1 MINNKTVLIGLTG
14 LLVCGICPAREVE
27 ELPPLTV
34 LARRLDSP
42 GNDNASSV
50 GIVTAEE
57 LERMQRHR
65 LLDSLN
71 LIPGTQALSTA
82 GLTGNT
88 GTVIIRGLPS
98 RYQQLVIDGVKIS
111 DATNGVGN
119 FLANGDLGNITN
131 LEVLR
136 GPQSVLYGTGAGG
149 GVVGYET
156 AVGSGVPGFRSF
168 GEGGSFDSQRF
179 SLSSLGR
186 LENFSYGAE
195 LGRQFT
201 SNDTYSTLPIH
212 DYHHNYAN
220 LALQW
225 QLRDGLR
232 IKLSYRGSDNFLKT
246 RALTSFGPSDSD
258 IQTETSLFAINAFY
272 EVAPGWESRLTLG
285 YYQENYRGDF
295 GGFHF
300 GTDFERSTLNWS
312 NEIEVNDALTAVA
325 GLEAAHSDFA
335 NTSDRSTNFSTF
347 GAYSNLYYR
356 PNESL
361 LFEAGGRYD
370 EHEEF
375 GGDTAWNL
383 GFVYTL
389 DQSGTRFHTRW
400 SEAYRNPTRLDSEFF
415 SSAFSTQLAN
425 PNLESESIRG
435 YEVGITQPIGVHNF
449 AVTFFHQELQDAI
462 ITTSP
467 SPGNTLRLNS
477 SGRSAVSGLE
487 VEASGHLQSEKIH
500 YRLAYTAQFD
510 EEVIDLPDHLVS
522 LDVHYDGGPWL
533 AGVGFSYAGGAAYLA
548 PGSPQTDARFLT
560 RLYGEYRVNESL
572 TLHARVENLFDEEYE
587 IFPDTFGAGSQIE
600 GAGRAFYAGATF
612 SW

>member
-1 MINNKTVLIGLTG
+1 MIENKAVLIGLTG

-57 LERMQRHR
+57 LARMQRHR

-88 GTVIIRGLPS
+88 GTAIIRGLPS
-98 RYQQLVIDGVKIS
+98 RYQQLVVDGVKIS
-111 DATNGVGN
+111 DATNGIGN
-119 FLANGDLGNITN
+119 FLANGNLGNITN

-149 GVVGYET
+149 GVIGYET
-156 AVGSGVPGFRSF
+156 AVGSGAPGFRFS
-168 GEGGSFDSQRF
+168 GEGGSFDSARF
-179 SLSSLGR
+179 SLSSQGR
-186 LENFSYGAE
+186 LENFSYGAGI
-195 LGRQFT
+195 GRQFT
-201 SNDTYSTLPIH
+201 SNDIYPTLPIH
-212 DYHHNYAN
+212 DYEQNYAN

-225 QLRDGLR
+225 QFRDDLRV
-232 IKLSYRGSDNFLKT
+232 KVSYRGSDNFLKT
-246 RALTSFGPSDSD
+246 RALTSFGPSDSVV
-258 IQTETSLFAINAFY
+258 QTETSLFAFNAFY
-272 EVAPGWESRLTLG
+272 EVTPGWESRLTLG

-295 GGFHF
+295 GGFHY
-300 GTDFERSTLNWS
+300 GTDYERFTFNWS
-312 NEIEVNDALTAVA
+312 NEIEIKNTLTAVA

-335 NTSDRSTNFSTF
+335 NTSDRSSNFSNF

-356 PNESL
+356 PVESL

-383 GFVYTL
+383 GVVSTF
-389 DQSGTRFHTRW
+389 DQPGTRLHARW

-415 SSAFSTQLAN
+415 PSPFSTQLAN

-435 YEVGITQPIGVHNF
+435 YEVGVSQSIGDHNF
-449 AVTFFHQELQDAI
+449 AVTYFHQKLEDAI
-462 ITTSP
+462 VTSSP
-467 SPGNTLRLNS
+467 SPGNTLRTNS
-477 SGRSAVSGLE
+477 SGSSAVSGLE
-487 VEASGHLQSEKIH
+487 VEANGHFQSEKIH
-500 YRLAYTAQFD
+500 YRLAFTSQFD

-522 LDVHYDGGPWL
+522 LDVHYDGGSWL
-533 AGVGFSYAGGAAYLA
+533 AGAGLSYADGAAYLA
-548 PGSPQTDARFLT
+548 PGNPQTDARFLT
-560 RLYGEYRVNESL
+560 RIYGEYRINENL

-587 IFPDTFGAGSQIE
+587 NFPDTFGPGSQIE
-600 GAGRAFYAGATF
+600 GPGRAFHAGVTY